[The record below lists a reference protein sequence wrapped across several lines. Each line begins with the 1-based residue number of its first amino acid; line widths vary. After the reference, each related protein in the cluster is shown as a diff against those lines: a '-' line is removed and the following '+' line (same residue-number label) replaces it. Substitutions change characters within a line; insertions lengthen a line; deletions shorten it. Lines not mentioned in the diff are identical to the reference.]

1 MKFIMDRMLGRL
13 ARWLRLFGYDTLSIA
28 KQENEDDTLLTLA
41 LCERRILVSRDRM
54 LINKAIKNGITAYS
68 IRSQNII
75 EQLKEIQKEFNI
87 LLEPR
92 MDRCTLCNS
101 NIRKVE
107 AGEMESVKEKD
118 YVYPAVLE
126 KKNEFWICD
135 KCGQVYWLGKH
146 WENIRETVKKL
157 TPENHK

>member
-1 MKFIMDRMLGRL
+1 MKLIVDRMLGRL
-13 ARWLRLFGYDTLSIA
+13 ARWLRLLGYDTISIA
-28 KQENEDDTLLTLA
+28 RQENEDDLLLTLA
-41 LCERRILVSRDRM
+41 LGEGRILVSRDRM
-54 LINKAIKNGITAYS
+54 LINKAIKKGISAYN
-68 IRSQNII
+68 IQSQDII
-75 EQLKEIQKEFNI
+75 EQIKEMHKEFDI

-107 AGEMESVKEKD
+107 AWEMKGVKEKE

-126 KKNEFWICD
+126 RVSEFWICD

-146 WENIRETVKKL
+146 WENIRETVRKL

>member
-1 MKFIMDRMLGRL
+1 MLGRL
-13 ARWLRLFGYDTLSIA
+13 ARWLRLLGYDTISIA
-28 KQENEDDTLLTLA
+28 RQENEDELLLTLA
-41 LCERRILVSRDRM
+41 LGEGRILVSRDRM
-54 LINKAIKNGITAYS
+54 LINKAIKKGITAYS
-68 IRSQNII
+68 IRSQDII
-75 EQLKEIQKEFNI
+75 EQLKEMQEKFGI

-107 AGEMESVKEKD
+107 AGEMDRVKEKN

-126 KKNEFWICD
+126 RVSEFWICD

-146 WENIRETVKKL
+146 WENIREMADRLK
-157 TPENHK
+157 